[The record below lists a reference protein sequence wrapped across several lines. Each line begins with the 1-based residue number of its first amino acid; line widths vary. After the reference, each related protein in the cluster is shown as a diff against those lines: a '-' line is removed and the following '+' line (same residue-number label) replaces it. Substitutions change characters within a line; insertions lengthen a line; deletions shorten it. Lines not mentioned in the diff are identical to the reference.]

1 MPGSRDRHHKKKQ
14 SSESSSSSSSSSDS
28 ESYQSESLSFGDK
41 RRHHKQHHHKEKKC
55 DSDSEIACY
64 SNEKKQCDKK
74 KECSSSSS
82 ESECEYKM
90 CDIYTYFKNRLLE
103 DQELM
108 VAGSSA
114 FLSCINDQSQIIPTN
129 HALEYNT
136 TVLQSNVDT
145 VNTNSPI
152 FVRESGYY
160 ILFSI
165 ALVDTACQFTVF
177 VNGEVVPST
186 CVGTNSGAGQV
197 VSRHM
202 LKLNKDDNL
211 CVRNY
216 ISTANSVKSNL
227 YAGGSNPG
235 SDLTLLLMK
244 IAPLHQPHHMH
255 EHECHEFMKCLS
267 HQKKKLF
274 HCLTDKLKEDPE
286 LMVHGFKVSGAF
298 YTTASQQVVT
308 ETGVMFDTLSNVNGM
323 VWNPSSSDASQVQ
336 VSEDGVYKVFFLV
349 TTNTPGQ
356 FSIAVN
362 GTPVEST
369 TQGSNKGAGQI
380 SLRALLPL
388 NKNDI
393 VQVFNHT
400 SPNGSITIS
409 NMCGGTENSVSAI
422 LTLFKIAPLYRPC
435 IKPVDCKL
443 AERFECYY
451 DKFKKYLLC
460 KDCLQIDGSESFISM
475 TSSLI
480 QSVHPEDAF
489 VWANNLHLKEFKHT
503 QGYTDFCVETS
514 GVYDLFA
521 DIATDEPLQFAL
533 FVNGAPD
540 NSTIFGRDSG
550 ANRCLMRQFVKLN
563 KGDVLSIRNHDSHN
577 GDVYTVSNAGGNFIG
592 QNMLFMAFMLY
603 PTCCESECC
612 KPPKPQ
618 VTKSKS
624 TRK

>member
-28 ESYQSESLSFGDK
+28 ESYQSESLSYGDK
-41 RRHHKQHHHKEKKC
+41 RRNHKHHHHKEKKC
-55 DSDSEIACY
+55 DSDKEIACY
-64 SNEKKQCDKK
+64 SNEKKH
-74 KECSSSSS
+74 CSSSSS
-82 ESECEYKM
+82 DSECEYKM

-103 DQELM
+103 DKELM

-114 FLSCINDQSQIIPTN
+114 YLTCINDQTQVIPTN
-129 HALEYNT
+129 HALEFNT
-136 TVLQSNVDT
+136 LVSQSNVDT

-160 ILFSI
+160 ILFISVT
-165 ALVDTACQFTVF
+165 VDTACQFTIF
-177 VNGEVVPST
+177 VNGVPVPST
-186 CVGTNSGAGQV
+186 CIGTNSGAGQV
-197 VSRHM
+197 ISRHM
-202 LKLNKDDNL
+202 LKLHKDDNI

-216 ISTANSVKSNL
+216 VSTANSVTSKL

-235 SDLTLLLMK
+235 NDLTLLLMK
-244 IAPLHQPHHMH
+244 FAPLNQPEHMH

-274 HCLTDKLKEDPE
+274 HCLTEKLKDDSE
-286 LMVHGFKVSGAF
+286 LMARGFNVTGTF
-298 YTTASQQVVT
+298 YTNVSQDVPV
-308 ETGVMFDTLSNVNGM
+308 ESGVLYDTFSNVNGM

-336 VSEDGVYKVFFLV
+336 VFEDGLYKVFFLV

-362 GTPVEST
+362 GVPVEST

-380 SLRALLPL
+380 TLRALLPL

-393 VQVFNHT
+393 VQVLNHT

-409 NMCGGTENSVSAI
+409 SKCGGSQNSVSAI
-422 LTLFKIAPLYRPC
+422 LTLFKISPLVKPS

-460 KDCLQIDGSESFISM
+460 KDCLQIDGSEAYVSM
-475 TSSLI
+475 VSSLI

-489 VWANNLHLKEFKHT
+489 VWADNLHLKEFKHI
-503 QGYTDFCVETS
+503 QGYTEFCVEKS
-514 GVYDLFA
+514 GVYDIFG

-533 FVNGAPD
+533 FVNGVPD
-540 NSTIFGRDSG
+540 DSTIFGRDSG

-563 KGDVLSIRNHDSHN
+563 KGDVLSIRNHDSSA
-577 GDVYTVSNAGGNFIG
+577 GDVYTVANAGGTMIG
-592 QNMLFMAFMLY
+592 QNMLFMAFMLH
-603 PTCCESECC
+603 PTCCEPNCC
-612 KPPKPQ
+612 VPAKPTVSKPKS
-618 VTKSKS
+618 SK
-624 TRK
+624 K

>member
-1 MPGSRDRHHKKKQ
+1 MPGTRDRHHKKKQ
-14 SSESSSSSSSSSDS
+14 SSESSSSSSSDS
-28 ESYQSESLSFGDK
+28 ESYQSDSLSFGDK
-41 RRHHKQHHHKEKKC
+41 RRHRKHHHRKEKKS
-55 DSDSEIACY
+55 DSESEIACY
-64 SNEKKQCDKK
+64 SNEQKHCNKK
-74 KECSSSSS
+74 KECSSSTS

-103 DQELM
+103 DNQLM

-114 FLSCINDQSQIIPTN
+114 YLSCVNDQSQIIPTN
-129 HALEYNT
+129 HALEFST
-136 TVLQSNVDT
+136 LVLQSNIDT
-145 VNTNSPI
+145 VNQNSPI

-160 ILFSI
+160 ILFVI
-165 ALVDTACQFTVF
+165 ALVDTACQFTIF
-177 VNGEVVPST
+177 VNGDVVPST

-202 LKLNKDDNL
+202 LKLNKDDNV
-211 CVRNY
+211 CIRNY
-216 ISTANSVKSNL
+216 ISTANSIKSNL
-227 YAGGSNPG
+227 YAGGSNPAN
-235 SDLTLLLMK
+235 DLTLLMMK
-244 IAPLHQPHHMH
+244 IAPLNQPEHMR

-274 HCLTDKLKEDPE
+274 KCLTDKLKEDCE
-286 LMVHGFKVSGAF
+286 LMVHGFKTAGTF
-298 YTTASQQVVT
+298 YTTASQQVAVDN
-308 ETGVMFDTLSNVNGM
+308 GVVFDSMSNVNGL
-323 VWNPSSSDASQVQ
+323 VWNPSSSDGSQVQ
-336 VSEDGVYKVFFLV
+336 VLEDGVYKVFFLV

-356 FSIAVN
+356 FSIVVN
-362 GTPVEST
+362 GVPVDST

-393 VQVFNHT
+393 LQVYNHT
-400 SPNGSITIS
+400 SANGTITVSS
-409 NMCGGTENSVSAI
+409 NCGGNQNNVCAI
-422 LTLFKIAPLYRPC
+422 LTVFKIAPLYRPC

-475 TSSLI
+475 TSALL
-480 QSVHPEDAF
+480 QSVQQEDAF

-503 QGYTDFCVETS
+503 QGYTDFCAERS
-514 GVYDLFA
+514 GVYDIFV

-533 FVNGAPD
+533 FVNGVPD

-563 KGDVLSIRNHDSHN
+563 KGDVLSVRNHDSN
-577 GDVYTVSNAGGNFIG
+577 AGQVTTVTNAGGNFIG
-592 QNMLFMAFMLY
+592 NNMLFMAFMLY
-603 PTCCESECC
+603 PSCCEPECC
-612 KPPKPQ
+612 KPPKPT
-618 VTKSKS
+618 VAKPKLN
-624 TRK
+624 KK